1 MNLITPWPSHPERER
16 KHEHLLWPERCQ
28 VWSFFKLFSFNVLQ
42 SSGSCCFV
50 AQSCPTLCDSV
61 DCSLPGSSVH
71 GNLQTR
77 ILEWFAISFSREF
90 SQPRD
95 LLMVALRS
103 QGNWRW
109 EGPLGTPLGLVHWK
123 RASSPVEAGTA
134 GYL

>member
-50 AQSCPTLCDSV
+50 VQSCPTLCDSV

-95 LLMVALRS
+95 LTHIFTTEPPGKT
-103 QGNWRW
+103 QNFGTEEFFGKEGN
-109 EGPLGTPLGLVHWK
+109 
-123 RASSPVEAGTA
+123 
-134 GYL
+134 